1 MHQKLS
7 QIRRRELPRINLAEI
22 LTETPLPPEWVVDR
36 FLPRD
41 TITVLV
47 GLEGIGKSSLSYDLA
62 LSVAMGRPFLGRVT
76 TQLKVLYF
84 DSENSLPD
92 CGEYLR
98 QLWIGAGCPDV
109 GMLTAHLRVEHFS
122 LSHNWQV
129 SFEKACK
136 EWQPGLV
143 IVDTANACFS
153 IKDENS
159 NAEAAETISFVQ
171 KSRPARAS
179 VILMKH
185 EREPKD
191 GVGKS
196 VRGAKYW
203 LGAVDQVVYLHR
215 QPGRPSEHFHR
226 TKLVPAKHRAYGL
239 DAPINI
245 SVEKLETPSGKGLI
259 FHHS

>member
-1 MHQKLS
+1 LPTIELS
-7 QIRRRELPRINLAEI
+7 EI
-22 LTETPLPPEWVVDR
+22 LAETPLPPEWVVDR
-36 FLPRD
+36 FIPRD
-41 TITVLV
+41 TITILV

-62 LSVAMGRPFLGRVT
+62 LAVATGRPFLGRST

-109 GMLTAHLRVEHFS
+109 GALKEHLRVEHFS
-122 LSHNWQV
+122 LSHDWK
-129 SFEKACK
+129 KAFQKTCV

-159 NAEAAETISFVQ
+159 NAEAAEVISFVQ
-171 KSRPARAS
+171 VTRPARAS

-185 EREPKD
+185 EREPKE

-215 QPGRPSEHFHR
+215 QPGRPAESYHR

-239 DAPINI
+239 DVAINI
-245 SVEKLETPSGKGLI
+245 SIEKLQTPSGKGLI
-259 FHHS
+259 FRHS